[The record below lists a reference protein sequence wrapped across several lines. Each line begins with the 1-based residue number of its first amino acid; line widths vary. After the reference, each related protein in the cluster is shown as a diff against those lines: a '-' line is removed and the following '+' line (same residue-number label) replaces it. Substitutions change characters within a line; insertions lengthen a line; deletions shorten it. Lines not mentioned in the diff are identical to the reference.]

1 MKNIIIVLLLILS
14 ILSCKKAKFNGY
26 EAGNGMY
33 FYAFTDDNII
43 NYSFANQAGVKTKD
57 TIFVDMRLM
66 GKISKQSREVSVV
79 ETSGTTAIKGTHF
92 ILPKVILP
100 ADSFHLRYPV
110 VLLNT
115 EDLKTKTYRLV
126 INIEENKDF
135 IQGAIGYTNGYT
147 DGWSYKYIEINFNNQ
162 IIKPDYWSSIQKY
175 FGKYSDVKY
184 KFMID
189 VLGFSNFKPV
199 YIRGGIITY
208 SEFLNY
214 NGKLKNALEAYMAK
228 HGPLIDENGEQVSF
242 PL

>member
-1 MKNIIIVLLLILS
+1 MKNIIIILLLILS
-14 ILSCKKAKFNGY
+14 ILSCKKAKFDGY

-33 FYAFTDDNII
+33 FYTLNRINNII

-57 TIFVDMRLM
+57 TIFVDMKLM
-66 GKISKQSREVSVV
+66 GKISKQPREVSVV

-126 INIEENKDF
+126 IKVEENKDF
-135 IQGAIGYTNGYT
+135 IQGATGYSNVWGY
-147 DGWSYKYIEINFNNQ
+147 GSIEINFNNQ
-162 IIKPDYWSSIQKY
+162 IIKPDYWAYIQGY
-175 FGKYSDVKY
+175 FGDYSNVKY

-189 VLGFSNFKPV
+189 TLGLSDFRP
-199 YIRGGIITY
+199 IHIGGNITY

-228 HGPLIDENGEQVSF
+228 QGPLIDENGKQVSF